1 MFFDERSYKMLTKDK
16 IKHFIITE
24 LIADGNLTEFGDTTP
39 LIDSGIIDSLGI
51 MSLLGFLEASFSVQ
65 ISGEDLIPEN
75 FASIASISDLITQ
88 KCSFG

>member
-1 MFFDERSYKMLTKDK
+1 MVTKEK
-16 IKHFIITE
+16 IKNFIITE
-24 LIADGNLTEFGDTTP
+24 LISDGNMTELADTTL

-75 FASIASISDLITQ
+75 FASIASISDLIAQ
-88 KCSFG
+88 KSSFG

>member
-1 MFFDERSYKMLTKDK
+1 MMVTKEK
-16 IKHFIITE
+16 IKNFIITE
-24 LIADGNLTEFGDTTP
+24 LISDGNMTELADTTL

-75 FASIASISDLITQ
+75 FASIASISDLIAQ
-88 KCSFG
+88 KSSFG